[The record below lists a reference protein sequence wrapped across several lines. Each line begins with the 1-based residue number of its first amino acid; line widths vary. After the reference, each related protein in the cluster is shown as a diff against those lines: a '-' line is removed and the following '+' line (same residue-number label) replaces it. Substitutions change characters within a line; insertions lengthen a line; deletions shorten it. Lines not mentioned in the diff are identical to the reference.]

1 MAAFAV
7 PTLKNVEDFQVY
19 YVATVLVVILLVR
32 RLLTWP
38 HQPPG
43 PPGLPLV
50 GHMHFL
56 GANPH
61 ISLWKLADKYGPLMS
76 FRLGNKPY
84 VVATSPETAKE
95 FLKTLDA
102 NFGSR
107 HYSSQSQYLLYGGQD
122 VAFQESSPSWRNLK
136 KIFTMELASPAR
148 LEASRHIREE
158 EMIVLLRTIHSKGE
172 LELKSQLIDM
182 ISHVI
187 SRMVINKRFDDSV
200 ESDFPT
206 LVQTHFRLAGAF
218 VPGDYIPAVKW
229 LDLGGFE
236 AQMKKQKERM
246 DAFIDDI
253 LVQHRE
259 RRAKGP
265 VPMKEYDMVHVLL
278 DRIETKDDQIQLTDT
293 HVKALVLDA
302 FLGASETIILTSEWA
317 MAELLRHPSLMA
329 KAQAEL
335 DAVVGRDRMVTESDL
350 RHLTYLNT
358 IIKETFRLHPAA
370 ALLLPRE
377 SAQPSQ
383 AFGYNFPAKTRVLI
397 NCYAI
402 HRDPAIWHDP
412 LVFNPDRF
420 LQADLKDVDV
430 KGRHF
435 QLLPFGAGRRVCP
448 GLSMGIL
455 TVQFI
460 LASLLHSFDW
470 SLPGDMKP
478 EDVDMTEIY
487 GLTLP
492 RAAPLPCAA
501 KLRLPSHLLTTAQ
514 KP

>member
-1 MAAFAV
+1 M
-7 PTLKNVEDFQVY
+7 
-19 YVATVLVVILLVR
+19 
-32 RLLTWP
+32 
-38 HQPPG
+38 
-43 PPGLPLV
+43 
-50 GHMHFL
+50 
-56 GANPH
+56 
-61 ISLWKLADKYGPLMS
+61 
-76 FRLGNKPY
+76 FR
-84 VVATSPETAKE
+84 
-95 FLKTLDA
+95 
-102 NFGSR
+102 GS
-107 HYSSQSQYLLYGGQD
+107 D

-293 HVKALVLDA
+293 HVKALVLVRA
-302 FLGASETIILTSEWA
+302 V
-317 MAELLRHPSLMA
+317 AEVSL
-329 KAQAEL
+329 
-335 DAVVGRDRMVTESDL
+335 S
-350 RHLTYLNT
+350 
-358 IIKETFRLHPAA
+358 
-370 ALLLPRE
+370 LLLE
-377 SAQPSQ
+377 FS
-383 AFGYNFPAKTRVLI
+383 I
-397 NCYAI
+397 NELS
-402 HRDPAIWHDP
+402 HS
-412 LVFNPDRF
+412 LV
-420 LQADLKDVDV
+420 V
-430 KGRHF
+430 
-435 QLLPFGAGRRVCP
+435 
-448 GLSMGIL
+448 
-455 TVQFI
+455 
-460 LASLLHSFDW
+460 
-470 SLPGDMKP
+470 
-478 EDVDMTEIY
+478 
-487 GLTLP
+487 
-492 RAAPLPCAA
+492 
-501 KLRLPSHLLTTAQ
+501 LRLLLQPGRVPGSVRNNYTDIGVGNGGTPSTSFTDGQSAS
-514 KP
+514 